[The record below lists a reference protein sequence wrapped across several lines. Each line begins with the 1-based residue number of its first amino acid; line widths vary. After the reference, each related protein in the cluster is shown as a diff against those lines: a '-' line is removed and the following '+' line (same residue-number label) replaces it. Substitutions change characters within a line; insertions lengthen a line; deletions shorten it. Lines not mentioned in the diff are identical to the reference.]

1 MGNLI
6 FCIQEIPQLG
16 NERFVR
22 WQGQTISQLSTALA
36 LFSGLSVG
44 GLGFLFSLLRDAS
57 FKPTGILALLFLLAI
72 LSLLVASTSGSA
84 AVVTRLLDFRLTA
97 QKLRKTNNEPLTLFG
112 TNASG
117 YGKATWIL
125 FWVLL
130 VSFTTGILL
139 SSAVIVTF
147 YLARMFCAIA
157 P

>member
-1 MGNLI
+1 M
-6 FCIQEIPQLG
+6 G

-44 GLGFLFSLLRDAS
+44 ALGFLFSLLQDTS
-57 FKPTGILALLFLLAI
+57 FKPTGILALLFCIAF
-72 LSLLVASTSGSA
+72 LSLLVASISGSA

-112 TNASG
+112 TDASR

-125 FWVLL
+125 FWALL
-130 VSFTTGILL
+130 VSFTIGILL
-139 SSAVIVTF
+139 SSVVIGVF
-147 YLARMFCAIA
+147 YLASIFCAINS
-157 P
+157 

>member
-1 MGNLI
+1 M
-6 FCIQEIPQLG
+6 G

-44 GLGFLFSLLRDAS
+44 ALGFLFSLLQDTS
-57 FKPTGILALLFLLAI
+57 FKPTGILALLFCIAF
-72 LSLLVASTSGSA
+72 LSLLVASISGSA

-112 TNASG
+112 TDASR
-117 YGKATWIL
+117 YAKATWIL

-130 VSFTTGILL
+130 VSFTIGILL
-139 SSAVIVTF
+139 SSVVIGVF
-147 YLARMFCAIA
+147 YLASIFCAINS
-157 P
+157 